1 MVNILLDEED
11 FRKLTKGEVVEK
23 NGIKIAL
30 QDIGYD
36 VMFNIMDKNYDD
48 FLNKK

>member
-11 FRKLTKGEVVEK
+11 FRKLTKGEAVEK

-30 QDIGYD
+30 QDIVYD
-36 VMFNIMDKNYDD
+36 VMFNIMDKNYDEY
-48 FLNKK
+48 LNKK

>member
-1 MVNILLDEED
+1 MGILLDEED
-11 FRKLTKGEVVEK
+11 FGKLTKGEVVEK
-23 NGIKIAL
+23 NGVKIAL

-36 VMFNIMDKNYDD
+36 VMFDIMDKNYND

>member
-1 MVNILLDEED
+1 MNILLNEED
-11 FRKLTKGEVVEK
+11 FRNLTKGETVEK
-23 NGIKIAL
+23 NGVRIAL

-48 FLNKK
+48 FLNRK